1 MRRTRMVLGLGAALA
16 VTLTVSACG
25 AGVEARP
32 GEGAAPVATTAAPGP
47 EPDDATATT
56 TAPLPDEVGEAE
68 PVAVLADTVERTSGI
83 ESGRYELVVTYDT
96 GAVAAEPVAPLRAT
110 GEFADQGRSLRVEMD
125 LGSSA
130 GVIEQVIVD
139 GVAYVEVPGVG
150 CQSVDMGEMY
160 DSLAGSSSTAMD
172 PSSFLDQLR
181 AVDGDVEEVGTLD
194 VRGVATTRLSAAYSV
209 RESLAALPEDQAEAL
224 EELYAELPSSYLD
237 AQQQVDVFVD
247 ADGLL
252 RRMQLASPSVDLQGV
267 ALPASTTILDYFDF
281 DADISIDAP
290 TDCTEVGTSPF
301 DATGDLTS

>member
-1 MRRTRMVLGLGAALA
+1 MRRRTMVLGLGAALA
-16 VTLTVSACG
+16 LSATACG

-32 GEGAAPVATTAAPGP
+32 GEDAAPVAATAAPGP
-47 EPDDATATT
+47 DDEGATTT
-56 TAPLPDEVGEAE
+56 TAPQPADLSDAE
-68 PVAVLADTVERTSGI
+68 PVALLAGTVERTGAV

-110 GEFADQGRSLRVEMD
+110 GEFSEQGRSVRMEMD
-125 LGSSA
+125 LGSPS

-160 DSLAGSSSTAMD
+160 DSLAGSSSAAMD
-172 PSSFLDQLR
+172 PSSFVDQLR
-181 AVDGDVEEVGTLD
+181 AVDGAVEEVGTLD
-194 VRGVATTRLSAAYSV
+194 VRGVATTRLSAAYTV
-209 RESLAALPEDQAEAL
+209 RESLGALPEEQAEAL

-237 AQQQVDVFVD
+237 AEQHVDVFID
-247 ADGLL
+247 DDGLL

-267 ALPASTTILDYFDF
+267 ALPASTTILDYFDL
-281 DADISIDAP
+281 DADIDIAAP

-301 DATGDLTS
+301 DATGDLSS